1 MDLIAFVAFF
11 LFGMYIADRLAV
23 RYKIMSSIPWWVG
36 YYFVPVEPFET
47 VGNVLFIA
55 AVFGLFAGL
64 LDFTGFF
71 GNVVNAFLFVF
82 PVYFLA
88 PGGWVVVWVGGNVG
102 YTLGNVFGQLARLSI
117 KVGVRSI

>member
-1 MDLIAFVAFF
+1 MDVVVR
-11 LFGMYIADRLAV
+11 YILATALAV
-23 RYKIMSSIPWWVG
+23 IGGWVG
-36 YYFVPVEPFET
+36 YHFVPVEPFGT

-71 GNVVNAFLFVF
+71 GNVVNAFVFTFV
-82 PVYFLA
+82 VYFA
-88 PGGWVVVWVGGNVG
+88 PGWWVVPWFWGNLG
-102 YTLGNVFGQLARLSI
+102 YAVGNVFGQLARLSI

>member
-1 MDLIAFVAFF
+1 MDVVVR
-11 LFGMYIADRLAV
+11 YILATALAV
-23 RYKIMSSIPWWVG
+23 IGGWVG
-36 YYFVPVEPFET
+36 YHFVPVEPFGT

-71 GNVVNAFLFVF
+71 GNVVNAFVFTFV
-82 PVYFLA
+82 VYFV
-88 PGGWVVVWVGGNVG
+88 PGWFVLPWFWGNLG
-102 YTLGNVFGQLARLSI
+102 YAVGNVFGQLARLSI